1 MTPWEGIPIALV
13 GLGPEMVVGG
23 GDEFQPASNA
33 DQHELKGEW
42 ECIGGAMD
50 VRRDWRRPQRIE
62 CLSDGYRPSK
72 PLQPESSPR
81 HIVFSHGKQSMAH
94 IYRGVERL
102 PASGPMVGSLAQPP
116 QRQAGSTAQPASH
129 PATQCRDVQ
138 RTASVATSILEYLPN
153 QATESNCG
161 RGLQADRA
169 DMVRGQISRYPLT
182 WQASR
187 RGHDVRAAKI
197 ESSYV
202 SQPPP
207 GWY

>member
-1 MTPWEGIPIALV
+1 MWCCASTLTQTRADRRVKPRHRRSEAIETTQPSIRPGRRRMTPWEGIPIALV

-62 CLSDGYRPSK
+62 CVSDGYRPSK

-116 QRQAGSTAQPASH
+116 QRQAVQHSQPASQ
-129 PATQCRDVQ
+129 PRNAAAMCSAQ
-138 RTASVATSILEYLPN
+138 R
-153 QATESNCG
+153 Q
-161 RGLQADRA
+161 
-169 DMVRGQISRYPLT
+169 
-182 WQASR
+182 
-187 RGHDVRAAKI
+187 
-197 ESSYV
+197 
-202 SQPPP
+202 
-207 GWY
+207 

>member
-1 MTPWEGIPIALV
+1 
-13 GLGPEMVVGG
+13 
-23 GDEFQPASNA
+23 
-33 DQHELKGEW
+33 
-42 ECIGGAMD
+42 MD

-116 QRQAGSTAQPASH
+116 QRQAVQYSTASQ
-129 PATQCRDVQ
+129 PATQCCRDVQ

-169 DMVRGQISRYPLT
+169 DMVRGQISRYRLT

-187 RGHDVRAAKI
+187 RGHHVRAAKI
-197 ESSYV
+197 ECSYV
-202 SQPPP
+202 S
-207 GWY
+207 